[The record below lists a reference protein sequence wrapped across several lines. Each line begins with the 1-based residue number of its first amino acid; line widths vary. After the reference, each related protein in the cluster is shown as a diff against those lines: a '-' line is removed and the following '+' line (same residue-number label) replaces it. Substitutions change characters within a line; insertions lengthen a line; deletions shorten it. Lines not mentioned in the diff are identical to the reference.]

1 MAQILLHDRGTTM
14 LLVVDDEP
22 GVRSVLLELLNLTVI
37 PVALLRMVATHSIA
51 LDATDVAQGN
61 HPGLGHARARWL
73 GISLRRSKDAGLA
86 SIPMIVVSAIPGIEK
101 RAEAAGAQ
109 AVLRKP
115 VDPKVLFSAVDRC
128 LKQLSLCNQDR
139 CFPRR

>member
-51 LDATDVAQGN
+51 WTRPMLPKAIILDLVMPVLDGWGFLSDEVRTQ
-61 HPGLGHARARWL
+61 
-73 GISLRRSKDAGLA
+73 
-86 SIPMIVVSAIPGIEK
+86 VS
-101 RAEAAGAQ
+101 
-109 AVLRKP
+109 P
-115 VDPKVLFSAVDRC
+115 VSR
-128 LKQLSLCNQDR
+128 
-139 CFPRR
+139 